1 MNTIV
6 AITASSSTV
15 ENTLSQTLICCEN
28 LSWQVNNQS
37 ILQNIDFA
45 IQKGS
50 FTGLLGP
57 NGAGKSS
64 ILRCLYRYLKPYAGQ
79 VLFNQQDIWQVSAT
93 QYAQKVAVV
102 LQESPSQ
109 FNLSVYDVV
118 ALGLVPHQAIFA
130 RTNNNEQQDV
140 LTAIEQVGLIHK
152 CRQAFESLSG
162 GEKQR
167 ALIARAIV
175 QKPEL
180 LIMDEP
186 TSHLDVKYQI
196 QIMELAKSLGITVIA
211 SFHDLN
217 LASAVCDN
225 LLVLKEGKLVA
236 QGQPS
241 SVINSEMLSD
251 VFGVCAQ
258 ISQHPQAEHSQIP
271 HITYFYG
278 YQETA
283 TIQSKRAKHD

>member
-1 MNTIV
+1 M
-6 AITASSSTV
+6 A
-15 ENTLSQTLICCEN
+15 EQTNLHQVVLACQN
-28 LSWQVNNQS
+28 LSWQVANKQ
-37 ILQNIDFA
+37 ILDNISFSVE
-45 IQKGS
+45 QGS

-64 ILRCLYRYLKPYAGQ
+64 LLGCLYRYLKADAGE
-79 VLFNQQDIWQVSAT
+79 VIFHQQNIWQIPAA
-93 QYAQKVAVV
+93 QYARQVAVV
-102 LQESPSQ
+102 LQESPSE
-109 FNLSVYDVV
+109 FNLSVFDVV
-118 ALGLVPHQAIFA
+118 ALGYIPHKTLFSRI
-130 RTNNNEQQDV
+130 TSEDNHVILN
-140 LTAIEQVGLIHK
+140 AIEQVGLRDK
-152 CRQAFESLSG
+152 SQQAFDHLSG

-175 QKPEL
+175 QKPQL

-217 LASAVCDN
+217 LASAMCDN
-225 LLVLKEGKLVA
+225 LLVLQQGKLVSEGTPT
-236 QGQPS
+236 Q
-241 SVINSEMLSD
+241 VITTELLSQ

-258 ISQHPQAEHSQIP
+258 VSTHPQENLQNTP

-278 YQETA
+278 YQTDRQLA
-283 TIQSKRAKHD
+283 GNYHA

>member
-1 MNTIV
+1 MSCQ
-6 AITASSSTV
+6 A
-15 ENTLSQTLICCEN
+15 
-28 LSWQVNNQS
+28 LSWQIDNKL
-37 ILQNIDFA
+37 ILADINFEIV
-45 IQKGS
+45 KGS

-64 ILRCLYRYLKPYAGQ
+64 LLRCLYRYVKPVTGK
-79 VLFNQQDIWQVSAT
+79 VLFVDENIWQISAT

-102 LQESPSQ
+102 LQDSPSQ
-109 FNLSVYDVV
+109 FNLSVFDVV
-118 ALGLVPHQAIFA
+118 ALGLVPHQSLFGGSSNKQGKLAV
-130 RTNNNEQQDV
+130 EQA
-140 LTAIEQVGLIHK
+140 LTQVGLYAK
-152 CRQAFESLSG
+152 AKQAFENLSG

-217 LASAVCDN
+217 LASAMSDQ
-225 LLVLKEGKLVA
+225 LLVLADGKLVA
-236 QGQPS
+236 QGSPEQ
-241 SVINSEMLSD
+241 IMTSELLSD
-251 VFGVCAQ
+251 VFGVCADVTP
-258 ISQHPQAEHSQIP
+258 HPQTEHHNIP
-271 HITYFYG
+271 HITYYYG
-278 YQETA
+278 YQQQEKA
-283 TIQSKRAKHD
+283 NRQCVNRGNDQQSGDSERQT